1 MFKLMRK
8 EINAILGT
16 QTILN
21 WTYELLFMDSG
32 GTPPIGGQGRSA
44 VVENG
49 FRVFHM
55 AKISEFI
62 PPLPTLARNIS

>member
-1 MFKLMRK
+1 
-8 EINAILGT
+8 
-16 QTILN
+16 
-21 WTYELLFMDSG
+21 MDSG